1 MLCRTAVPVGSLLS
15 NLPLFKGLNE
25 EELRSIRFEVGQMDL
40 PRGTT
45 LYRPGDT
52 CSGIHVV
59 VSGHVKVSV
68 GTADGAEK
76 VVDLAGPGQTLGETA
91 VFLDRPHKTSAE
103 ALRPDLG
110 ETAVFL
116 DRPHKTSAET
126 LSDSRLLHIAK
137 EQVFA
142 AVRNYPGFAQ
152 RIIAGLSHRLDH
164 FISDLESLT
173 LHCGTE
179 RVVAYLL
186 SRLDG
191 EERRPHVGV
200 TLPASKGVI
209 ASRLNLTQ
217 EHFSRILH
225 DLVAINLI
233 RVDGRY
239 ITITD
244 VTQLRARAA

>member
-1 MLCRTAVPVGSLLS
+1 MLCRTAVPMEDLLS
-15 NLPLFKGLNE
+15 NLPLFKGLDE
-25 EELRSIRFEVGQMDL
+25 EALRSIGFEVGQMDL
-40 PRGTT
+40 RRGTAV
-45 LYRPGDT
+45 YRPGDP

-59 VSGHVKVSV
+59 VTGHVKVSL

-103 ALRPDLG
+103 
-110 ETAVFL
+110 
-116 DRPHKTSAET
+116 T
-126 LSDSRLLHIAK
+126 LSDCRLFHIAK

-142 AVRNYPGFAQ
+142 AVQSHPGFAQ
-152 RIIAGLSHRLDH
+152 RIIAGLSHRLDR

-173 LHCGTE
+173 LHSGTE

-186 SRLDG
+186 SRLEG
-191 EERRPHVGV
+191 EERRPHIGV

-225 DLVAINLI
+225 DLAATNLI

-239 ITITD
+239 ITIPD
-244 VTQLRARAA
+244 VAQLRACAP

>member
-1 MLCRTAVPVGSLLS
+1 MHGRTAVPIEDLLS

-25 EELRSIRFEVGQMDL
+25 RELKSIGLEVGQMDL
-40 PRGTT
+40 PRGAA
-45 LYRPGDT
+45 LFRPGDP

-59 VSGHVKVSV
+59 VSGHVKVSL

-76 VVDLAGPGQTLGETA
+76 VVDLAGPGQT
-91 VFLDRPHKTSAE
+91 
-103 ALRPDLG
+103 LG

-142 AVRNYPGFAQ
+142 AVRNHPGFAQ
-152 RIIAGLSHRLDH
+152 RIIAGLSDRLDR
-164 FISDLESLT
+164 FIGDLESLT
-173 LHCGTE
+173 LHSGTE

-186 SRLDG
+186 SRLEG
-191 EERRPHVGV
+191 ASERSHAAV
-200 TLPASKGVI
+200 TLPASKGII

-225 DLVAINLI
+225 DLAATNLI
-233 RVDGRY
+233 RVDGRS
-239 ITITD
+239 ILIPD
-244 VTQLRARAA
+244 VAQLRARSA

>member
-1 MLCRTAVPVGSLLS
+1 MLWRTAISMEDLLS
-15 NLPLFKGLNE
+15 NLPLFKGLDE
-25 EELRSIRFEVGQMDL
+25 VELRSIGLEVGQMDL
-40 PRGTT
+40 RRGTV
-45 LYRPGDT
+45 LFRPGDP

-59 VSGHVKVSV
+59 VLGHVKVSL

-91 VFLDRPHKTSAE
+91 VFLDRPHKTA
-103 ALRPDLG
+103 
-110 ETAVFL
+110 
-116 DRPHKTSAET
+116 AET
-126 LSDSRLLHIAK
+126 LSDCRLIHIAK

-142 AVRNYPGFAQ
+142 AVQNHPGFAQ
-152 RIIAGLSHRLDH
+152 RVIAGLSHRLDR

-173 LHCGTE
+173 LHSGTE

-186 SRLDG
+186 SRLES
-191 EERRPHVGV
+191 EERRPHIGV

-225 DLVAINLI
+225 DLAATNLI

-239 ITITD
+239 ITIPD
-244 VTQLRARAA
+244 VAQLRACAP

>member
-1 MLCRTAVPVGSLLS
+1 MLCRTAVPMQDLLS
-15 NLPLFKGLNE
+15 SLPLFKGLDE
-25 EELRSIRFEVGQMDL
+25 EALTSIGFEVGQMDL
-40 PRGTT
+40 RRGTAV
-45 LYRPGDT
+45 YRPGDP

-59 VSGHVKVSV
+59 VTGHVKVSL

-103 ALRPDLG
+103 
-110 ETAVFL
+110 
-116 DRPHKTSAET
+116 T
-126 LSDSRLLHIAK
+126 LSDCRLFHIAK

-142 AVRNYPGFAQ
+142 AVQSHPGFAQ
-152 RIIAGLSHRLDH
+152 RIIAGLSHRLDR
-164 FISDLESLT
+164 FISELESLT
-173 LHCGTE
+173 LHSGTE

-186 SRLDG
+186 SRLEG
-191 EERRPHVGV
+191 EERRPHIGV

-225 DLVAINLI
+225 DLAATNLI

-239 ITITD
+239 ITIPD
-244 VTQLRARAA
+244 VAQLRACAP

>member
-1 MLCRTAVPVGSLLS
+1 MAQMHCRIAVPVENLLLS
-15 NLPLFKGLNE
+15 LPLFKGLDPE
-25 EELRSIRFEVGQMDL
+25 ALKSIRLEVGQLDL
-40 PRGTT
+40 PRGTA
-45 LYRPGDT
+45 LFRPGDP

-59 VSGHVKVSV
+59 VSGHVKVSL

-103 ALRPDLG
+103 
-110 ETAVFL
+110 
-116 DRPHKTSAET
+116 T
-126 LSDSRLLHIAK
+126 LSDSRLLHIGK
-137 EQVFA
+137 EQVLT
-142 AVRNYPGFAQ
+142 AVQNHPGFAQ
-152 RIIAGLSHRLDH
+152 RIIAGLSARLDR

-173 LHCGTE
+173 LHSGTE

-200 TLPASKGVI
+200 TLPASKGII

-225 DLVAINLI
+225 ELAATNLI

-239 ITITD
+239 ITIPD
-244 VTQLRARAA
+244 VTQLRARTA

>member
-1 MLCRTAVPVGSLLS
+1 MAQLLCTTAFEMGDVVS
-15 NLPLFKGLNE
+15 NIPLFSGLSRD
-25 EELRSIRFEVGQMDL
+25 ELAGIRLEFEQLDV
-40 PRGTT
+40 PRGTV
-45 LYRPGDT
+45 LFRSGDP
-52 CSGIHVV
+52 CSGMHVV
-59 VSGHVKVSV
+59 VSGHVKVV
-68 GTADGAEK
+68 LGTADGAEK
-76 VVDLAGPGQTLGETA
+76 VVDLAGAGQT
-91 VFLDRPHKTSAE
+91 
-103 ALRPDLG
+103 LG

-137 EQVFA
+137 KQVFA
-142 AVRNYPGFAQ
+142 AVQNHPEFAQ
-152 RIIAGLSHRLDH
+152 RIIAGLSQRLDR
-164 FISDLESLT
+164 FIGDLESLT
-173 LHCGTE
+173 LHSGTE

-191 EERRPHVGV
+191 NEPRPHLGV

-225 DLVAINLI
+225 DLAAIDLI

-239 ITITD
+239 ITIPD
-244 VTQLRARAA
+244 IAQLRARTA

>member
-1 MLCRTAVPVGSLLS
+1 MEDVLAK
-15 NLPLFKGLNE
+15 LPLFNGLAAQ
-25 EELRSIRFEVGQMDL
+25 ELERIRLEVAQMDV
-40 PRGTT
+40 PRATT
-45 LYRPGDT
+45 LYRPGDP

-59 VSGHVKVSV
+59 VSGHVKVCV

-76 VVDLAGPGQTLGETA
+76 VVELAGAGQT
-91 VFLDRPHKTSAE
+91 
-103 ALRPDLG
+103 LG

-126 LSDSRLLHIAK
+126 LSDCCLLHIAK
-137 EQVFA
+137 DKAFA
-142 AVRNYPGFAQ
+142 AVRNHPGFAQ
-152 RIIAGLSHRLDH
+152 RIIAGLSHRLDR

-173 LHCGTE
+173 LHSGTE
-179 RVVAYLL
+179 RVIAYIL
-186 SRLDG
+186 SRLEG

-225 DLVAINLI
+225 DLSAINLI

-239 ITITD
+239 ITIPD
-244 VTQLRARAA
+244 VAKLRARTA

>member
-1 MLCRTAVPVGSLLS
+1 MLCRTAVPMQDLLS
-15 NLPLFKGLNE
+15 SLPLFKGLDE
-25 EELRSIRFEVGQMDL
+25 EALTSIGFEVGQMDL
-40 PRGTT
+40 RRGTAV
-45 LYRPGDT
+45 YRPGDP

-59 VSGHVKVSV
+59 VTGHVKVSL

-103 ALRPDLG
+103 
-110 ETAVFL
+110 
-116 DRPHKTSAET
+116 T
-126 LSDSRLLHIAK
+126 LSDCRLFHIAK

-142 AVRNYPGFAQ
+142 AVQSHPGFAQ
-152 RIIAGLSHRLDH
+152 RIIAGLSHRLDR

-173 LHCGTE
+173 LHSGTE

-186 SRLDG
+186 SRLEG
-191 EERRPHVGV
+191 EERRPHIGV

-225 DLVAINLI
+225 DLAATNLI

-239 ITITD
+239 ITIPD
-244 VTQLRARAA
+244 VAQLRSRTA

>member
-1 MLCRTAVPVGSLLS
+1 MAQLLHRIPTEMEDFVS
-15 NLPLFKGLNE
+15 NLPIFNGLAGDE
-25 EELRSIRFEVGQMDL
+25 FDSIKSELGQL
-40 PRGTT
+40 RVPRGTV
-45 LYRPGDT
+45 LYRRGER

-59 VSGHVKVSV
+59 LSGHVKVV
-68 GTADGAEK
+68 LGTANGAEK
-76 VVDLAGPGQTLGETA
+76 VVELAGPGQTLGETA

-103 ALRPDLG
+103 
-110 ETAVFL
+110 
-116 DRPHKTSAET
+116 T
-126 LSDSRLLHIAK
+126 LSDSGLLHIPR
-137 EQVFA
+137 ERVFA
-142 AVRNYPGFAQ
+142 AVQNHPGFAQ
-152 RIIAGLSHRLDH
+152 RIIAGLSHRLDR

-173 LHCGTE
+173 LHSGTE

-186 SRLDG
+186 SRLDAD
-191 EERRPHVGV
+191 ERRPHVGV

-225 DLVAINLI
+225 DLVSTNLI

-244 VTQLRARAA
+244 VARLRAHTA

>member
-1 MLCRTAVPVGSLLS
+1 MEDFVS
-15 NLPLFKGLNE
+15 NLPLFNGLAGDE
-25 EELRSIRFEVGQMDL
+25 FDCIKSELGQL
-40 PRGTT
+40 RVPRGTV
-45 LYRPGDT
+45 LYRRGER

-59 VSGHVKVSV
+59 LSGHVKVV
-68 GTADGAEK
+68 LGTANGAEK
-76 VVDLAGPGQTLGETA
+76 VVELAGPGQTLGETA

-103 ALRPDLG
+103 
-110 ETAVFL
+110 
-116 DRPHKTSAET
+116 T
-126 LSDSRLLHIAK
+126 LSDSGLLHIPR
-137 EQVFA
+137 ERVFA
-142 AVRNYPGFAQ
+142 AVQNHPGFAQ
-152 RIIAGLSHRLDH
+152 RIIAGLSHRLDR

-173 LHCGTE
+173 LHSGTE

-186 SRLDG
+186 SRLDAD
-191 EERRPHVGV
+191 ERRPHVGV

-225 DLVAINLI
+225 DLVATNLI

-244 VTQLRARAA
+244 VTQLRAHAA

>member
-1 MLCRTAVPVGSLLS
+1 MEELLS
-15 NLPLFKGLNE
+15 KLPLFKGLAG
-25 EELRSIRFEVGQMDL
+25 EELERIRLEVEQMEL

-45 LYRPGDT
+45 LYRPGEP
-52 CSGIHVV
+52 CSGIHLV
-59 VSGHVKVSV
+59 VSGHVKVCV

-76 VVDLAGPGQTLGETA
+76 VVELAGPGQTLGETA

-103 ALRPDLG
+103 
-110 ETAVFL
+110 
-116 DRPHKTSAET
+116 T
-126 LSDSRLLHIAK
+126 LSDCCLLHIAK
-137 EQVFA
+137 DKVFA
-142 AVRNYPGFAQ
+142 AVRNHPGFAQ
-152 RIIAGLSHRLDH
+152 RIIAGLSHRLDR

-173 LHCGTE
+173 LHSGTE

-225 DLVAINLI
+225 DLTAINLI

-239 ITITD
+239 ITIPD
-244 VTQLRARAA
+244 IAQLRARAA

>member
-1 MLCRTAVPVGSLLS
+1 MGDFLF
-15 NLPLFKGLNE
+15 NLPLFNGLSRD
-25 EELRSIRFEVGQMDL
+25 ELASIKSEFWQMDV

-45 LYRPGDT
+45 LFRPGDP

-59 VSGHVKVSV
+59 VSGHVKIAL

-103 ALRPDLG
+103 
-110 ETAVFL
+110 
-116 DRPHKTSAET
+116 T
-126 LSDSRLLHIAK
+126 LSDSRLLHMAK
-137 EQVFA
+137 DKVFA
-142 AVRNYPGFAQ
+142 AVENHPAFAQ
-152 RIIAGLSHRLDH
+152 RIIAGLSQRLDR

-173 LHCGTE
+173 LHSGTE

-191 EERRPHVGV
+191 EERRPHLGV

-225 DLVAINLI
+225 DLAAIDLI

-239 ITITD
+239 ITIPN
-244 VTQLRARAA
+244 VAQLRARAA

>member
-1 MLCRTAVPVGSLLS
+1 MHCRTTVPIESLLS
-15 NLPLFKGLNE
+15 NLPLFKGLDE
-25 EELRSIRFEVGQMDL
+25 EALKSIGFEVGQMDL
-40 PRGTT
+40 PRGAA
-45 LYRPGDT
+45 LFRPGDP

-59 VSGHVKVSV
+59 VSGHVKVSL

-103 ALRPDLG
+103 
-110 ETAVFL
+110 
-116 DRPHKTSAET
+116 T
-126 LSDSRLLHIAK
+126 LSDCRLLHIAK

-142 AVRNYPGFAQ
+142 AVQNHPGFAQ
-152 RIIAGLSHRLDH
+152 RIIAGLSDRLDR

-173 LHCGTE
+173 LHSGTE

-186 SRLDG
+186 SRLEG
-191 EERRPHVGV
+191 EERRPHIGV
-200 TLPASKGVI
+200 ALPASKGVI

-225 DLVAINLI
+225 DLVATNLI
-233 RVDGRY
+233 RVDGRF
-239 ITITD
+239 ITIPD
-244 VTQLRARAA
+244 VAQLRARTV